1 MYGEIPSHE
10 GRGWR
15 RRGAYGSNARESSD
29 RDAPGDSLGW
39 GTELFGGVTDALK
52 QDWLLTARSQR
63 AGNNNVWRSL

>member
-1 MYGEIPSHE
+1 MARYRLTREGAGVGEALMVAM
-10 GRGWR
+10 RGKVPH
-15 RRGAYGSNARESSD
+15 

-63 AGNNNVWRSL
+63 AGNNNVWRSP